1 MALKTGHKLVIAAV
15 AAVAGAAAYF
25 KFAEAQPFVAGL
37 GLGAGV
43 MIFGP
48 TAYNWAFEA
57 AERIPGPPAR
67 IAGLGRPLA

>member
-1 MALKTGHKLVIAAV
+1 MALKTGHKLVIGVV
-15 AAVAGAAAYF
+15 AALAGVAAYW

-43 MIFGP
+43 MVFGP

-57 AERIPGPPAR
+57 AARIP
-67 IAGLGRPLA
+67 RPLAVQTR